1 MKILKRIAACIVAVV
16 SFGSSLLGCN
26 RHILDGPGMVNDLT
40 WTEFTLSRSDSYAQY
55 NFWFTV
61 ERTDSG
67 FLLTGEAWNEEGYL
81 VHLEDGKALS
91 ADDILYLRS
100 LHLGDLADWTPSDPE
115 DDMIILDAPSI
126 SLELVCPDGTKQKKN
141 IGDELSFEIYR
152 RFLPYF

>member
-1 MKILKRIAACIVAVV
+1 VNILKRIAAGIVAVV
-16 SFGSSLLGCN
+16 SFGSSLQGCN

-55 NFWFTV
+55 NFWITV
-61 ERTDSG
+61 VRTDNA
-67 FLLTGEAWNEEGYL
+67 FLLTGEVWNEEGYL

-100 LHLGDLADWTPSDPE
+100 LHLGDLADWTPSDSE

-126 SLELVCPDGTKQKKN
+126 SLELVCPDGTRQHKN